1 MTKTPSVE
9 EVLTEN
15 LIDLIMQDIKWHE
28 EATAPSQFIETMSP
42 DKAFIAG
49 LTQAV
54 FLIEKAQEIIKLNN
68 IYDTTNPL

>member
-1 MTKTPSVE
+1 MTNIPSVE

-28 EATAPSQFIETMSP
+28 EATAPSQFIEAMSP
-42 DKAFIAG
+42 DQAFIAG

-54 FLIEKAQEIIKLNN
+54 FLIEKAQEIIRKTNT
-68 IYDTTNPL
+68 YD